1 MGTER
6 SWHLAQVNIAR
17 MKVPIDDPL
26 MESFRAQL
34 DTINALAEAS
44 PGFVWRLQTAAG
56 NATDIQAFDD
66 PLLLFNMSVWQD
78 TDALHAY
85 TYRSAHT
92 GPLRARRE
100 WFESAQAPSFVLWW
114 IPASRLPTI
123 EEAKEKLKLLAERG
137 PTGEAFT
144 FRDRFPP
151 PDEVEG
157 ARTIDAPATQ
167 PAP

>member
-1 MGTER
+1 MGSDR

-26 MESFRAQL
+26 METFRTQL
-34 DTINALAEAS
+34 DTINTLAEAS

-78 TDALHAY
+78 VDSLHAY
-85 TYRSAHT
+85 TYRSAHA
-92 GPLRARRE
+92 GPLRARRD
-100 WFESAQAPSFVLWW
+100 WFEPAQAPSFVLWW

-123 EEAKEKLKLLAERG
+123 EEAKERLRMIAERG
-137 PTGEAFT
+137 PSREAFT
-144 FRDRFPP
+144 FRDQFPP
-151 PDEVEG
+151 PDGVEG
-157 ARTIDAPATQ
+157 ALAIDTPGTQRAP
-167 PAP
+167 

>member
-1 MGTER
+1 MGFGKN
-6 SWHLAQVNIAR
+6 WHLAQANIAR

-85 TYRSAHT
+85 TYRSAPRKYSLATRKTRMPGT
-92 GPLRARRE
+92 GSL
-100 WFESAQAPSFVLWW
+100 F
-114 IPASRLPTI
+114 
-123 EEAKEKLKLLAERG
+123 
-137 PTGEAFT
+137 
-144 FRDRFPP
+144 
-151 PDEVEG
+151 
-157 ARTIDAPATQ
+157 
-167 PAP
+167 